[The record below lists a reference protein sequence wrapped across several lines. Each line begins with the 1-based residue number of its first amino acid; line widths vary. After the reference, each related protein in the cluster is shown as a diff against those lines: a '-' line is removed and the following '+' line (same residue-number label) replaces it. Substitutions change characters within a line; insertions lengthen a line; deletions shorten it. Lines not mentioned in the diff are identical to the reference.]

1 MITLNAE
8 PRDVKVNP
16 KMIRRDAKIP
26 AVFYG
31 PGHPSTPITI
41 DKMEFS
47 KTLKAAGESTV
58 ITLKTPQA
66 ALEVLIHDVELH
78 PVIGD
83 PIHVDFYVVAKGHK
97 VQVNVPVEFIGVA
110 PAEKLG
116 GIVVK
121 VVHELH
127 VEALPAK
134 LPAHLTVDLSKLTEL
149 TSHITVAD
157 IVLEKDVRITAP
169 ADEIIASVTLPKEEK
184 EAPALDMSA
193 IEVQKKGKKEEEKIA
208 E

>member
-134 LPAHLTVDLSKLTEL
+134 LPAHLMVDLSKLTEL